1 MFASLSFV
9 VSHDSHTHP
18 NIMVHLIK
26 LLFFLY
32 ASVMCTPCFVCY
44 NFTNCEK
51 CVYSEWC
58 RFNLI
63 EFASNYFC

>member
-1 MFASLSFV
+1 
-9 VSHDSHTHP
+9 
-18 NIMVHLIK
+18 
-26 LLFFLY
+26 
-32 ASVMCTPCFVCY
+32 MCTPCFVCY
-44 NFTNCEK
+44 NYANCEK